1 MKMNAF
7 RGATAWEGYIGRF
20 WWRIPFW
27 TYLKLGIWPTVGW
40 ERGWEDED

>member
-7 RGATAWEGYIGRF
+7 KGATAWEGYIGRF

-27 TYLKLGIWPTVGW
+27 TYLKLGIRPTIGW
-40 ERGWEDED
+40 ERDDL